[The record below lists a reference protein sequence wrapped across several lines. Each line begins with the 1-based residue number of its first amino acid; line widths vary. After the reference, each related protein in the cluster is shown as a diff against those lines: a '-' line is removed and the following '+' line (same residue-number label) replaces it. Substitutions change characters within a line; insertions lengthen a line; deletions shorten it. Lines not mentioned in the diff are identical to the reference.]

1 MATGW
6 DNGLNQDYNRKLG
19 GWFANRLGAR
29 QQLREMFNMSMHKSF
44 RNDTQTPAGQVQL
57 QGKTLQKEIEDYQQ
71 AMQNCRC
78 NDQPV
83 EKCDTCPNKVCV
95 TKENTNCR

>member
-1 MATGW
+1 M
-6 DNGLNQDYNRKLG
+6 K
-19 GWFANRLGAR
+19 
-29 QQLREMFNMSMHKSF
+29 MSMHKSF
-44 RNDTQTPAGQVQL
+44 RTDTKTPAGQVVYQPKAL
-57 QGKTLQKEIEDYQQ
+57 EQEIEEYKQSLKS
-71 AMQNCRC
+71 CRC